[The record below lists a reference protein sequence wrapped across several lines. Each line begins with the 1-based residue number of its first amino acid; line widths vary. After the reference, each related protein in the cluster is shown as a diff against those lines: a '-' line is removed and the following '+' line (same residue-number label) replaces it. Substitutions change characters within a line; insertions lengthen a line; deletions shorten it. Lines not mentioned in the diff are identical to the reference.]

1 LANDPTATKMKLP
14 KTIIFL
20 IVGME
25 IIKAS
30 PLPIDPMWKSES
42 FIKAYTASYGID
54 SRIEPNLD
62 AEEKKV
68 LVSVAEKM
76 GNKDRLGAIALISQ
90 SPLTEKSPALLF
102 NLASLHFENGKVQT
116 AISNFLKA
124 IEFQPNFRDAHRN
137 LAIAYVQENN
147 FEKAE
152 PSLRK
157 AIELGSNDGLTMGLL
172 GYCLNQSGRSNDALQ
187 AYRMAKLTMPNELQ
201 WQIGEAT
208 ALMDLGSLEEAI
220 SIYESILLSEP
231 NRVGIWVNLANIR
244 IQQGKYVQAIAD
256 LEVARRLEGLNPE
269 SLISLGHLYLNE
281 SLQERALSCYKK
293 AIEKPELIDVSKL
306 TKPIDYLMRFNLWGA
321 AKGLIMDIN
330 KVEEFNAKISEDKQL
345 NQRFDRADILIEMNI
360 GNQVIAVK
368 RLEELLKND
377 PLDGEAILILA
388 DYYLQQKSSE
398 KSIMLLEQAAHIQE
412 FTAKSER
419 ILGEI
424 YASRGDY
431 EKALTS
437 LQKSQNLEP
446 HKALQE
452 YIESI
457 QKLKDVFE
465 RK

>member
-1 LANDPTATKMKLP
+1 
-14 KTIIFL
+14 
-20 IVGME
+20 
-25 IIKAS
+25 
-30 PLPIDPMWKSES
+30 
-42 FIKAYTASYGID
+42 
-54 SRIEPNLD
+54 
-62 AEEKKV
+62 
-68 LVSVAEKM
+68 
-76 GNKDRLGAIALISQ
+76 
-90 SPLTEKSPALLF
+90 
-102 NLASLHFENGKVQT
+102 
-116 AISNFLKA
+116 
-124 IEFQPNFRDAHRN
+124 
-137 LAIAYVQENN
+137 
-147 FEKAE
+147 
-152 PSLRK
+152 
-157 AIELGSNDGLTMGLL
+157 MGLL

-208 ALMDLGSLEEAI
+208 ALMDLGSFEEAI

-256 LEVARRLEGLNPE
+256 LEVARRLEGLKPE

-293 AIEKPELIDVSKL
+293 AIEKPELIEVSKL
-306 TKPIDYLMRFNLWGA
+306 TKPIDYLMRFNLWDA
-321 AKGLIMDIN
+321 AKGLIMDI
-330 KVEEFNAKISEDKQL
+330 KTVEEFNKKISEDKQL

-360 GNQVIAVK
+360 GNQDIAVK

-398 KSIMLLEQAAHIQE
+398 KSIMLLEQAAQVQE

-457 QKLKDVFE
+457 QKLKDIFE

>member
-1 LANDPTATKMKLP
+1 MKLP

-76 GNKDRLGAIALISQ
+76 GNKDRVGAIALISQ

-102 NLASLHFENGKVQT
+102 NLASLQFENGKIQT

-137 LAIAYVQENN
+137 LAIAYVQENT

-208 ALMDLGSLEEAI
+208 ALMDLGSFEEAI
-220 SIYESILLSEP
+220 SIYESILLTEP

-256 LEVARRLEGLNPE
+256 LEVARRLKGLNPE

-293 AIEKPELIDVSKL
+293 AIEKPELIEVSKL
-306 TKPIDYLMRFNLWGA
+306 TKPIDSVSYTHLTL
-321 AKGLIMDIN
+321 
-330 KVEEFNAKISEDKQL
+330 
-345 NQRFDRADILIEMNI
+345 
-360 GNQVIAVK
+360 
-368 RLEELLKND
+368 
-377 PLDGEAILILA
+377 P
-388 DYYLQQKSSE
+388 
-398 KSIMLLEQAAHIQE
+398 
-412 FTAKSER
+412 T
-419 ILGEI
+419 
-424 YASRGDY
+424 
-431 EKALTS
+431 KA
-437 LQKSQNLEP
+437 
-446 HKALQE
+446 
-452 YIESI
+452 
-457 QKLKDVFE
+457 
-465 RK
+465 